1 MPMFRYQNLMLNI
14 GRVDPCGILFSCDF
28 GTGCA
33 GFNSG
38 CGNFPNTCHVWT
50 CFLGSKICGIPSCNY
65 TGPIGPGSAD
75 PLILAK
81 LKTDLQEAIRE
92 IEAMEGQQGQ
102 EQIDAALKQI
112 DEAAAELK
120 ALRTEVAK
128 RKKAK

>member
-1 MPMFRYQNLMLNI
+1 MAMFRYQNLMLNV
-14 GRVDPCGILFSCDF
+14 GKADPCGIFSCDF

-65 TGPIGPGSAD
+65 TGPVGTGSAD
-75 PLILAK
+75 PLLLAQ
-81 LKTDLQEAIRE
+81 LKSDLHEAIRE
-92 IEAMEGQQGQ
+92 IEAMEGKQGQ

-120 ALRTEVAK
+120 ALRSEVAK
-128 RKKAK
+128 RKKGK